1 MTGEELIEL
10 VGDKGSMFVSEQRNY
25 THTKARYIIFVEI
38 QDGYVV
44 ERNVFYKNDD
54 DPWEEQNDTKP
65 IFLAYNDEV
74 TYEPIDFDEFLA
86 EHFAELL

>member
-1 MTGEELIEL
+1 LEI
-10 VGDKGSMFVSEQRNY
+10 
-25 THTKARYIIFVEI
+25 KAVCLSQSNETIPILKLYIIFVEI

-65 IFLAYNDEV
+65 ILLAYNDEV

-86 EHFAELL
+86 EHFTELL